1 MGDVMRILEGTTK
14 DRFVRA
20 LEQRGA
26 SDLAA
31 VEPTVRRIVSHVR
44 RNRDRA
50 LRRYAARWDGLG
62 SNEPVRVP
70 EADLHDAWQRTPPE
84 LQEAITQAAG
94 NIRRYCEWQKPQEWR
109 REIQLG
115 VCVGQLVRPLESVG
129 CYVPGGRYPLPSTLL
144 MTVIPAQVAD
154 VLQIRVVSPRPAQ
167 ATLAAAA
174 FLGVREFYR
183 VGGAQAIAALAYGT
197 ESIPR
202 VSKIVGP
209 GNRYVTAAKKL
220 VAFDCAIE
228 FLAGPTEAVFI
239 SEEGDPVFIGCD
251 LVAQAEHDPDALC
264 VLITS
269 SRGLAKAVQG
279 EVQRRTRANPIA
291 AESLS
296 RRGAI
301 LLVDSLHQAVETA
314 NRGPGR
320 PGDALVD
327 LDEKRF
333 IEAAIGRRTAPD
345 EVDNRLR
352 PGFAQ
357 LGNPAGL
364 RKRHQ
369 PGNLLVDE
377 GRSLQAF
384 AIGPGGL
391 ERFDLGVRA
400 RLEGIEIVGH
410 RWWNPLK
417 LNFGNTGS
425 FFQVCLFSKAH
436 DSRWVRKAGRPASR
450 TGLRDFCYSNN
461 RGPPA
466 DKKCNLFC

>member
-1 MGDVMRILEGTTK
+1 MGAGPDKVMRILEGAKK

-26 SDLAA
+26 SDLAE
-31 VEPTVRRIVSHVR
+31 VEPAVRRIVSNVR
-44 RNRDRA
+44 RNGERA
-50 LRRYAARWDGLG
+50 LRHYAARWDGLG
-62 SNEPVRVP
+62 RREPVRVA
-70 EADLHDAWQRTPPE
+70 EVDLLEAWQRTAPE
-84 LQEAITQAAG
+84 LREAITQAAD

-109 REIQLG
+109 REIHPG

-144 MTVIPAQVAD
+144 MTVIPAQV
-154 VLQIRVVSPRPAQ
+154 VGVPRIRVVSPRPAQ

-202 VSKIVGP
+202 VNKIVGP

-239 SEEGDPVFIGCD
+239 SEEGNPVFIACD

-269 SRGLAKAVQG
+269 SRGLAKAVQTK
-279 EVQRRTRANPIA
+279 VQRRTRANPIA

-301 LLVDSLHQAVETA
+301 LLVASLDQAVEIA
-314 NRGPGR
+314 NRVAPEHLTLPADLAQSVQNAGSIFLNDFTPQSAGDYISGPNHVLPTGAMAR
-320 PGDALVD
+320 VRGGLSV
-327 LDEKRF
+327 LDYVRIISCQEVSGEGIRR
-333 IEAAIGRRTAPD
+333 IVPAAIALAEAEGLHGHA
-345 EVDNRLR
+345 ESLR
-352 PGFAQ
+352 
-357 LGNPAGL
+357 
-364 RKRHQ
+364 
-369 PGNLLVDE
+369 
-377 GRSLQAF
+377 
-384 AIGPGGL
+384 
-391 ERFDLGVRA
+391 VRCA
-400 RLEGIEIVGH
+400 
-410 RWWNPLK
+410 N
-417 LNFGNTGS
+417 
-425 FFQVCLFSKAH
+425 A
-436 DSRWVRKAGRPASR
+436 
-450 TGLRDFCYSNN
+450 
-461 RGPPA
+461 
-466 DKKCNLFC
+466 